1 MIIIHSHFSR
11 ACDTLRIIL
20 SNFLPIIQANAD
32 RWSLGYG
39 GVDIT
44 REERQKKC
52 LECAHWLVKIK
63 SIPDNKH
70 MGSNLTQLQNLI
82 IDVWD
87 VDNGA
92 ELSNAEHEKK
102 NNKITIK

>member
-82 IDVWD
+82 IDV
-87 VDNGA
+87 
-92 ELSNAEHEKK
+92 
-102 NNKITIK
+102 